1 MPKLHCGWF
10 RRLANRPAW
19 LTSPSWD
26 AVIAA
31 GHTCAGGVDGRAL
44 GPRAHKTSRAA
55 AAARVCACGG
65 RHRPT
70 HAVRGPGETAPTKR
84 GEGLLC
90 HPRVWR
96 TSSAYTRKYV
106 DQVRLSC
113 ARRGPTRAAAAS
125 TLRECSHRSALAP
138 IKRAEEPGPSG
149 RNPLNSAFPAPPP
162 ADSGLTRKHTHT
174 RAWGTPR
181 ADPSAQGGAGGAAEP
196 LHHVPA
202 GRCGAPPRGRHQL
215 ARLRREQPHPLS
227 GTWRSGGAHPQLE
240 QLHHVDE
247 STPTAPHCL

>member
-1 MPKLHCGWF
+1 MRWG
-10 RRLANRPAW
+10 PA
-19 LTSPSWD
+19 
-26 AVIAA
+26 
-31 GHTCAGGVDGRAL
+31 HTKPPAPPPPPAF
-44 GPRAHKTSRAA
+44 
-55 AAARVCACGG
+55 ARVEDVIGLHTQYVDQVRLLPQRGVRVSCATHACGG